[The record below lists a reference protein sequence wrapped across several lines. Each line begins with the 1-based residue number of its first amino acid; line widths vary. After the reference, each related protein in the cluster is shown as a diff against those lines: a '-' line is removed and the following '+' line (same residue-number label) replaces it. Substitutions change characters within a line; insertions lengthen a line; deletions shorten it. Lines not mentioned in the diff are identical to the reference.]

1 MTGVIS
7 RNKVAYITYSILD
20 ESGQVFEQH
29 DLPIGYVH
37 GVNSP
42 LLEKIEMA
50 LEGRSTGDRIEVMI
64 PPEDGFGPHR
74 PELTFTDDIENVPPE
89 HRRIGAEVEFDG
101 ENGSSITMRVTRIE
115 GGKLTVD
122 GNHRLAGKTVQYVVN
137 VAAVRDATSDEIASG
152 LPNDAINMPLH

>member
-7 RNKVAYITYSILD
+7 RNKVVYITYSILD

-50 LEGRSTGDRIEVMI
+50 LEGHSTGD
-64 PPEDGFGPHR
+64 
-74 PELTFTDDIENVPPE
+74 
-89 HRRIGAEVEFDG
+89 
-101 ENGSSITMRVTRIE
+101 RIE

-122 GNHRLAGKTVQYVVN
+122 GNHLLAGKTVQYVVN